1 MQSLPRL
8 ARCLL
13 RGFPD
18 SFRPLS
24 PLMHIIP
31 PILRFGALAA
41 SASVWF
47 VALATQIFAAPPS
60 AILLSN
66 STVPEICPANTLVG
80 TLSATDSDPGDTHNF
95 SFVAGVGDTFNHA
108 YLISGNQLFIRYG
121 LEDDFEKRQ
130 LYMPLRVRVTDSS
143 LQTFDQVL
151 VIQMSDSR
159 EEDFDGDGLTEAEE
173 EDVHHTSDVI
183 FDFDGDGIGD
193 GTEVHA
199 TPPTSPLIPTEWPET
214 SIIGWGGSLEHE
226 LLAPEGQF
234 VTMATGQNHSLVLES
249 AGTVK
254 SWGGFGSYGQTTV
267 PAGLVNVVAVA
278 AGGDYWIKDSAH
290 SLALKSDGTVVEWG
304 YDHGGKIIAPAG
316 LDQVLAIST
325 GRTHCLAL
333 RNDRTVV
340 AWGYNPHGDV
350 QPPPGLSDVVAISA
364 GGFHSLAL
372 KADGTV
378 AAWGSAF
385 DGTTWSE
392 VAVPVGLCDVV
403 AIAAGRFH
411 NLALKSDGT
420 VVAWGYNLNG
430 QTNVPAGLNEV
441 VALAAGGFH
450 SMALKSDGT
459 VEIWGSNS
467 HGQTAIP
474 VSAQE
479 GVKLI
484 SAGIVHSLVAL
495 EKVNDPAITSAP
507 RIEGTPGVALS
518 HPVLV
523 ANAVPSRFS
532 AFGLPDGLAIDPVSG
547 IISGTV
553 AGPARRSI
561 QIRVEAGQ
569 VVLTQAAWIVISEGA
584 SPTAIALTPSEVME
598 NSLAERVIGV
608 LSAVDPDEGDIH
620 TFEWVD
626 GSGSG
631 DNAKFRIEG
640 NQLIL
645 DQTMTRD
652 FEQNPA
658 AFSIRVRARDA
669 ALNPYEQVI
678 ALTFLDDRT
687 EDADGD
693 GLTEAEE
700 EDTHL
705 TSDTLY
711 DTDGDGFGDGFEVAR
726 GFAPKNAAVFPNGRT
741 LVEWG
746 NAADGWT
753 DLPLGLDDVIDISAG
768 AVHSLALKGDGS
780 VLAWGGNGD
789 GQTTLPEVFENAIA
803 VAAGHRHSLVLRG
816 DGTVSAWGDNSEG
829 QTAVPVD
836 LAGVVAISAG
846 VSHNLAL
853 KADGTVVAWGLDTT
867 GQVTVPANLIG
878 VIAVAAGKF
887 HSLALKGDGTVVAWG
902 WAEATAIPAGLSGV
916 IAISAGAYHSLALKY
931 DGTVV
936 AWGFNDQGQTI
947 VPAGLANVT
956 AIAAGSLHSLA
967 LKSDGTLVTWGDN
980 SEGQTEIPMEALHLR
995 KIAAGEFHN
1004 LAIRQISGFPTYAD
1018 TSPVRS
1024 WPGET
1029 IHKPMPIQ
1037 NAAEEQY
1044 SAMGLPGDVSIDPL
1058 TGLIEGT
1065 VTAGERRAVRVAAL
1079 TDQGPLNTVI
1089 WFNTAD
1095 GLPPTAISLSSSTVV
1110 ENSPAATVVGTLS
1123 AADPN
1128 AADTHVFTLS
1138 YVAEA
1143 PDSFRF
1149 HIDGNQLI
1157 LLYDLSADYDVGMT
1171 QLQIRV
1177 VATDAG
1183 NNAIERD
1190 FVLQLS
1196 DDRMEDNDGD
1206 GINELTEEDV
1216 LGTGD
1221 SQFDDFNSAD
1231 PDGDGV
1237 PSLIEHAFNLAPKT
1251 AGLPL
1256 RLVAGAGSTAGLPA
1270 VDLVNSGPGQRRLRL
1285 EYLRRV
1291 DAGLTYTP
1299 QFAGGLTPADWLP
1312 ASNPVTVTPINANWE
1327 RCVVEDSQSTPGA
1340 ARRFGRVVV
1349 NW

>member
-1 MQSLPRL
+1 MQ
-8 ARCLL
+8 
-13 RGFPD
+13 
-18 SFRPLS
+18 
-24 PLMHIIP
+24 IIP
-31 PILRFGALAA
+31 PSLRFGALAA
-41 SASVWF
+41 IASAW
-47 VALATQIFAAPPS
+47 FAAMGSQVFAVAPS

-66 STVPEICPANTLVG
+66 STVPEICPAETLVG
-80 TLSATDSDPGDTHNF
+80 TLSATDSDPGDSHSF
-95 SFVAGVGDTFNHA
+95 KFVAGVGDTYNHA
-108 YLISGNQLFIRYG
+108 FLISGNQLFIRYG
-121 LEDDFEKRQ
+121 LEDDFEVRQ
-130 LYMPLRVRVTDSS
+130 LYLALRVRATDSS
-143 LQTFDQVL
+143 LETFDQVL

-159 EEDFDGDGLTEAEE
+159 DEDFDGDGLTEEEE
-173 EDVHHTSDVI
+173 EDTYHTSDVI
-183 FDFDGDGIGD
+183 FDFDGDGVGD

-199 TPPTSPLIPTEWPET
+199 TPPTSPLNPIEWPQT
-214 SIIGWGGSLEHE
+214 SIIGWGGRLEHE

-234 VTMATGQNHSLVLES
+234 VAIATGQNHSLVLE
-249 AGTVK
+249 AGGTVK
-254 SWGGFGSYGQTTV
+254 SWGGFGSFGQTTV
-267 PAGLVNVVAVA
+267 PSGLLNVVAVG

-290 SLALKSDGTVVEWG
+290 SLALKGDGTVVEWG
-304 YDHGGKIIAPAG
+304 YDHGGKIVAPAG
-316 LDQVLAIST
+316 LDQVSAIST

-333 RNDRTVV
+333 KNDRTVV
-340 AWGYNPHGDV
+340 AWGYNPHGRV
-350 QPPPGLSDVVAISA
+350 TPPPDLSDVVAISA

-378 AAWGSAF
+378 VAWGSAF
-385 DGTTWSE
+385 DGTEWSE
-392 VAVPVGLCDVV
+392 VAVPVGLCDVI

-420 VVAWGYNLNG
+420 VVAWGSNLNG
-430 QTNVPAGLNEV
+430 QTDVPAGLNEV

-467 HGQTAIP
+467 HGQASIP
-474 VSAQE
+474 VSAQG
-479 GVKLI
+479 GVKMI

-495 EKVNDPAITSAP
+495 EKANDPAITSEP

-523 ANAVPSRFS
+523 THAIPSHFC
-532 AFGLPDGLAIDPVSG
+532 AIGLPDGLAIDPGSG

-553 AGPARRSI
+553 AGPARCSI
-561 QIRVEAGQ
+561 QIRVQAGQ
-569 VVLTQAAWIVISEGA
+569 VVLTQSAWIVISEGA
-584 SPTAIALTPSEVME
+584 PPTAIALTPSEVVE
-598 NSLAERVIGV
+598 HSLAECVVGV
-608 LSAVDPDEGDIH
+608 LSVVDPDEGDSH
-620 TFEWVD
+620 TFGWVD

-631 DNAKFRIEG
+631 DNARFRIEG

-645 DQTMTRD
+645 DQKMTRD

-658 AFSIRVRARDA
+658 GFSIRVRVRDA
-669 ALNPYEQVI
+669 SLNPYEQVI
-678 ALTFLDDRT
+678 AVSFLDDRT

-693 GLTEAEE
+693 GLSEAAEE
-700 EDTHL
+700 DIHF

-726 GFAPKNAAVFPNGRT
+726 EFAPGNAAVFPNGRT
-741 LVEWG
+741 VVEWG

-753 DLPLGLDDVIDISAG
+753 DLPTGLEDVIDLSAG
-768 AVHSLALKGDGS
+768 SVHSLALKGDGT

-789 GQTTLPEVFENAIA
+789 GQTTRPEVFENAIA
-803 VAAGHRHSLVLRG
+803 VAAGHRHSLVLRS
-816 DGTVSAWGDNSEG
+816 DGTVSGWGDNSKG

-836 LAGVVAISAG
+836 LAQVVAISAG
-846 VSHNLAL
+846 FSHNLAL

-867 GQVTVPANLIG
+867 GQVTVPADLSG

-887 HSLALKGDGTVVAWG
+887 HSLALKSDGTVVAWG

-916 IAISAGAYHSLALKY
+916 IAISAGAYHGLALKY

-936 AWGFNDQGQTI
+936 AWGFNDHGQSI
-947 VPAGLANVT
+947 VPAGLTDVT

-980 SEGQTEIPMEALHLR
+980 SQRQREIPLEGLHLR

-1004 LAIRQISGFPTYAD
+1004 LAIRQSSGFPTYAD
-1018 TSPVRS
+1018 TTPVRS

-1029 IHKPMPIQ
+1029 ITKPMQIQ
-1037 NAAEEQY
+1037 NAAAEQY
-1044 SAMGLPGDVSIDPL
+1044 SVMGLSDGLSIDPL
-1058 TGLIEGT
+1058 TGVIEGT
-1065 VTAGERRAVRVAAL
+1065 VTAGRRRSVRVAAV
-1079 TDQGPLNTVI
+1079 TDQGPLNTVV

-1095 GLPPTAISLSSSTVV
+1095 GLPPTEISLSSSNVM

-1128 AADTHVFTLS
+1128 SEDTHVFTL
-1138 YVAEA
+1138 AHGAGA

-1149 HIDGNQLI
+1149 FINGNQLM
-1157 LLYDLSADYDVGMT
+1157 LLYDLSADYEVGMT

-1177 VATDAG
+1177 VATDSG
-1183 NNAIERD
+1183 NNAIARD
-1190 FVLQLS
+1190 IFLQLS
-1196 DDRMEDNDGD
+1196 DDRTEDNDGD
-1206 GINELTEEDV
+1206 GINERTEEDV

-1231 PDGDGV
+1231 PDGDGI
-1237 PSLIEHAFNLAPKT
+1237 PSLIEHAFNLNPKT
-1251 AGLPL
+1251 AGPPL

-1270 VDLVNSGPGQRRLRL
+1270 IELVNSGPGERRLRL

-1291 DAGLTYTP
+1291 GTGLTYTP
-1299 QFAGGLTPADWLP
+1299 QFAGGVTPADWLP
-1312 ASNPVTVTPINANWE
+1312 ASNPVIVTPIDVNWE
-1327 RCVVEDSQSTPGA
+1327 RCVVEDSQAMPAA
-1340 ARRFGRVVV
+1340 ARRFGRVMV